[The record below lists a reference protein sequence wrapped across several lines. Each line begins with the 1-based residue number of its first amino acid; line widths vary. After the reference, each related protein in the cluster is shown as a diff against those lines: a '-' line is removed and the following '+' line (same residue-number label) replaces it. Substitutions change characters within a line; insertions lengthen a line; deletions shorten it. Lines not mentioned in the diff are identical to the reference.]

1 MSTRR
6 FTSNVRPLRAQY
18 GFDTSPAPFDPRPS
32 DQRDTIIM
40 FDPREA
46 AHQCDD
52 PILRADVLAELD
64 DHAPAKPARRLFD
77 LMAPDVANEK
87 PMTAERRAAMHSD
100 RETIKLLL
108 IYTGM
113 VLCAGAFCWSV
124 FQVARNLWLLF
135 GVAGALS

>member
-1 MSTRR
+1 MSFARHANLRNVYRLDTR
-6 FTSNVRPLRAQY
+6 
-18 GFDTSPAPFDPRPS
+18 PAPFDPRDS
-32 DQRDTIIM
+32 SERDTII
-40 FDPREA
+40 DPRAERLLMNV
-46 AHQCDD
+46 DD
-52 PILRADVLAELD
+52 PVIRADVLAELD

-124 FQVARNLWLLF
+124 FQVAKNLWLLF
-135 GVAGALS
+135 GVARALS